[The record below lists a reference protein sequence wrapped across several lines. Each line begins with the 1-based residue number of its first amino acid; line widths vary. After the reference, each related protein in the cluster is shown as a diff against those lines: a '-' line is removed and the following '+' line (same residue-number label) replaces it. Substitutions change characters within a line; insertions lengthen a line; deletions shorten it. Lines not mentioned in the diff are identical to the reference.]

1 MGLGGA
7 IALCGVTGM
16 IWDAVAPN
24 ARLPAGGGL
33 STITAAAVTVAV
45 GIGVFAWG
53 RGEEHTLT
61 RREALLAVGLIWIA
75 AGVCGGLPYW
85 FGAGMSPADAFF
97 ESVSGL
103 TTTGATVI
111 TDIETRLSRPILL
124 WRSMSQ
130 WLGGMGIVVLFV
142 AVFPSLGAGSKRLYR
157 GEAPGAQAE
166 GFRPRMSETSIT
178 LWKIYAAFTILEIV
192 ILSGLGMDVFE
203 ALCHG
208 MTTMSTGGF
217 STRDASVG
225 GFGVPAYE
233 WTISVFMLLAS
244 VNFGLY
250 YLLLRGRSLRSIVR
264 DVELRAYAVIVVGA
278 TLLLA
283 LLNYRL
289 HPEPIESLRYALFMT
304 ATTVSSTG
312 YGTDDYTQFPVP
324 AFGIMLAIMFIGG
337 CSGSTAGGI
346 KIERIVILAKQTL
359 AQIKQSFEPTAV
371 HVVRLGKSV
380 VPVPVLGDVASFFVV
395 YMVTI
400 GLGVLLV
407 ASVEAVPITTAF
419 GAMLTSVSNMGP
431 APFFHHV
438 EGASDNFAS
447 YGGPTKVF
455 FAWAM
460 LLGRLEFFTLLSLF
474 LPGFWRR

>member
-1 MGLGGA
+1 MGLGCA
-7 IALCGVTGM
+7 IAACGVTGM
-16 IWDAVAPN
+16 IWDALAPSE
-24 ARLPAGGGL
+24 RLPSGGGFQTL
-33 STITAAAVTVAV
+33 AAAAATIVLGAV
-45 GIGVFAWG
+45 IWMWG
-53 RGEEHTLT
+53 RREQHTLT
-61 RREALLAVGLIWIA
+61 QREALLAVAMIWIA
-75 AGVCGGLPYW
+75 SGVCGGLPYW
-85 FGAGMSPADAFF
+85 FGAHMSAADAFF

-111 TDIETRLSRPILL
+111 TDIEARLSRPLLL

-142 AVFPSLGAGSKRLYR
+142 AVYPSLGAGSKRLY
-157 GEAPGAQAE
+157 GAEAPGAQVE

-178 LWKIYAAFTILEIV
+178 LWKIYTAFTITEV
-192 ILSGLGMDVFE
+192 VVLSVLGMDVFE
-203 ALCHG
+203 AICHA

-244 VNFGLY
+244 VNFALY
-250 YLLLRGRSLRSIVR
+250 YLVLRGRPLRSILR
-264 DVELRAYAVIVVGA
+264 DIELRAYVVIVVLA
-278 TLLLA
+278 TLLFA

-289 HPEPIESLRYALFMT
+289 HPEPLESLRYALFMT

-312 YGTDDYTQFPVP
+312 YGTDDYTQFSEP
-324 AFGIMLAIMFIGG
+324 AFGILLTIMFIGG

-346 KIERIVILAKQTL
+346 KIERIVILTKQTL

-371 HVVRLGKSV
+371 HVVRMGRSV
-380 VPVPVLGDVASFFVV
+380 VPVSVLGDVASFFVV

-400 GLGVLLV
+400 GVGAMVV
-407 ASVEAVPITTAF
+407 GSIEPVPLRTAF

-431 APFFHHV
+431 APFHDAAGF
-438 EGASDNFAS
+438 ADNFAS
-447 YGGPTKVF
+447 YGAPSKVF
-455 FAWAM
+455 FAWSM
-460 LLGRLEFFTLLSLF
+460 LLGRLEFFTLLSL
-474 LPGFWRR
+474 LMPGFWRR